1 MVITV
6 KGILIGGVVHF
17 PGETT
22 GWAIRLDDEIEFHGQ
37 RLSTVEVDHDTSR
50 FRPLE
55 NKFVVATGELRL
67 WQGIER
73 QFWPVLEVETIREV
87 S

>member
-22 GWAIRLDDEIEFHGQ
+22 GWAIRLDDEIEFQGHT
-37 RLSTVEVDHDTSR
+37 LDAIEVNHNTSR
-50 FRPLE
+50 FTSLK
-55 NKFVVATGELRL
+55 NKFVEARGELTLR
-67 WQGIER
+67 QGIER
-73 QFWPVLEVETIREV
+73 EFWPVLEVDTIREV
-87 S
+87 P